1 MIDAPRPTK
10 ITPNW
15 VDQQLRQR
23 LDRVLSPA
31 VGTAV
36 LRELGRAEANFRT
49 VADLLQADP
58 YLTGRFIAV
67 AELARADSP
76 EPLRNVE
83 DAVRLLGLKNA
94 ESLLLSVMLIGPLAS
109 DIVAVH
115 AREDVWAWSIGC
127 GIAADLLAQNAHP
140 GDDIQPLPAHA
151 GLVDGLMLGLGV
163 LVLLAGVGWPY
174 QQTLGPQ
181 LRPAQLAD
189 DERNDFGVTHY
200 QTTGWALQAIGCP
213 SHLAGSSNALADPD
227 KVYTP
232 DASFGYAVELLA
244 AKLAGFQQA
253 VVDETLG
260 TLLPEFGIDYDALQ
274 RTVLSEGQRRLR
286 SMMQAFGEA
295 DDTPDHR
302 GLSQRAGNALASQVE
317 DAVRRRSA

>member
-10 ITPNW
+10 ITSDW

-49 VADLLQADP
+49 VADLLQGDP

-67 AELARADSP
+67 AELARADRN
-76 EPLRNVE
+76 EPLSGVE
-83 DAVRLLGLKNA
+83 DAVRLLGLKQA
-94 ESLLLSVMLIGPLAS
+94 EALLLSVMLIGPLAT

-127 GIAADLLAQNAHP
+127 GIAADLLVQNARP
-140 GDDIQPLPAHA
+140 GDTTQPLPDHA

-163 LVLLAGVGWPY
+163 LVLLAGIGWPY

-189 DERNDFGVTHY
+189 DERNDFGVTHH
-200 QTTGWALQAIGCP
+200 QTTGWALQSIGCP
-213 SHLAGSSNALADPD
+213 QHLAGSSNALADPD
-227 KVYTP
+227 KVYSA
-232 DASFGYAVELLA
+232 DASFGYAVELFA

-253 VVDETLG
+253 VIDETLD
-260 TLLPEFGIDYDALQ
+260 TLLPDFGIDYDTLQ
-274 RTVLSEGQRRLR
+274 RTALNEGQRRLR
-286 SMMQAFGEA
+286 GMMKAFGDA
-295 DDTPDHR
+295 DETPDHR
-302 GLSQRAGNALASQVE
+302 GLTQRAGNALAQQVE
-317 DAVRRRSA
+317 DAARRRSA